1 MTEPATAPA
10 QSCLWSLTTGAKAHE
25 RPALAL
31 AFVYFFCV
39 LASYYMLRPLRDQF
53 SAAVGSTNLW
63 QFWTGTFLATLALAP
78 LFGWLVARYPRER
91 FVPAV
96 YGFFI
101 VCLLAFIPAFR
112 AQEQIGARL
121 LGSIFYIWLSV
132 FSLFVVSVFWS
143 YLADIFDSHQARR
156 LFPVIALGGTAGA
169 IAGPIIA
176 RFLSI
181 ENLLIAAIAMLLLVI
196 ACVFRLSRWSQANP
210 NADRLREPEPGAVIG
225 GDILAGM
232 RQTVSSP
239 FLRKMAALMLLGDAI
254 GTVAYALVADYAGSH
269 FASSEARKSFYA
281 GIDLST
287 NILQVLMQVS
297 ITRWVLARFGTGVG
311 LVLPAM
317 MNVCVLLAA
326 ALIGQPAL
334 IAMLVITRA
343 GAYGMFK
350 PASDSLYTR
359 VSRETRYKGKN
370 VIDTAVWRFG
380 DVLTSGS
387 MAILTP
393 LGFGMAGFAL
403 ICAAA
408 ASLSGWFGWR
418 VAHSP
423 ELAPELKQ
431 LKQQGSP
438 GHGR

>member
-1 MTEPATAPA
+1 MSEASKPPATE
-10 QSCLWSLTTGAKAHE
+10 SIWSVVTGASDRE

-63 QFWTGTFLATLALAP
+63 QFWTGTFVATLALAP
-78 LFGWLVARYPRER
+78 VFGWLVARYPRER

-101 VCLLAFIPAFR
+101 LCLLIFIPAFR
-112 AQEQIGARL
+112 AQAQIGVRL
-121 LGSIFYIWLSV
+121 LGIVFYIWVSV
-132 FSLFVVSVFWS
+132 FNLFVVSVFWS
-143 YLADIFDSHQARR
+143 FLADIFDSRQAKR

-169 IAGPIIA
+169 ITGPLIA
-176 RFLSI
+176 RALPI
-181 ENLLIAAIAMLLLVI
+181 ESLLIGSAAMLLLVI
-196 ACVFRLSRWSQANP
+196 GCVLRLSRWARQNP
-210 NADRLREPEPGAVIG
+210 NPDRPLEVAADVRIG
-225 GDILAGM
+225 GDILAGL
-232 RQTVSSP
+232 RQTLTSP

-254 GTVAYALVADYAGSH
+254 GTIAYALVADYAGSH
-269 FASSEARKSFYA
+269 YPTAEARKSFYA
-281 GIDLST
+281 QIDLIT
-287 NILQVLMQVS
+287 NILQVLMQISV
-297 ITRWVLARFGTGVG
+297 TRWVLTRFGTGMG
-311 LVLPAM
+311 LVLPAA
-317 MNVCVLLAA
+317 MNVLVLLAA
-326 ALIGQPAL
+326 AVIGQPAL

-380 DVLTSGS
+380 DVVTSGS

-393 LGFGMAGFAL
+393 LGFGMASFAL
-403 ICAAA
+403 ICAGAA
-408 ASLSGWFGWR
+408 MLSGMFGWLA
-418 VAHSP
+418 AHAP
-423 ELAPELKQ
+423 ELAPERE
-431 LKQQGSP
+431 
-438 GHGR
+438 H